1 VAAIVAKMKAPFDL
15 IADRYDESRGGTER
29 GERFAKAIAE
39 LFDGDGPVLELGVGT
54 ALVGGA
60 LAQHGHQ
67 VFGMDIS
74 AGMLRYAQDRM
85 PGRLALADV
94 CRLPFR
100 TASLAGCY
108 AIWMLHLA
116 SNVPLALTEV
126 RRVLRPGGRLVVVPA
141 SNRPRDDAIG
151 HLMYAMQ
158 TKLLGERSQKGG
170 VDELLQLAGR
180 CGFTL
185 AGRRELVQTY
195 QHAPEAMAREI
206 ETRNFSSLQD
216 VNEQQWREIV
226 QPTVAALRAL
236 PDPVKPIDRT
246 TVHEAVVLSPVHSS
260 A

>member
-1 VAAIVAKMKAPFDL
+1 MKAPFDL
-15 IADRYDESRGGTER
+15 IADSYDESRGGTER
-29 GERFAKAIAE
+29 GERFANAIAD
-39 LFDGDGPVLELGVGT
+39 LFDGDGPILELGVGT
-54 ALVGGA
+54 ALVGQA
-60 LAQHGHQ
+60 LTRRGLQ
-67 VFGMDIS
+67 VVGMDIS
-74 AGMLRYAQDRM
+74 AGMLGHARARM

-100 TASLAGCY
+100 SASLTGCY

-116 SNVPLALTEV
+116 SDVSVALAEA
-126 RRVLRPGGRLVVVPA
+126 RRVLRPDGRLVVVPA

-151 HLMYAMQ
+151 QLMYAMQ
-158 TKLLGERSQKGG
+158 TTLLGEQSQRGG
-170 VDELLQLAGR
+170 VDEVVELAER

-185 AGRRELVQTY
+185 AGRRDLEQTY

-206 ETRNFSSLQD
+206 EARNFSSLQN

-236 PDPVKPIDRT
+236 PDPERPIDRT
-246 TVHEAVVLSPVHSS
+246 TVHDAVILAPVHSR

>member
-1 VAAIVAKMKAPFDL
+1 MTAPFDL

-29 GERFAKAIAE
+29 GERFANAIAD
-39 LFDGDGPVLELGVGT
+39 LFAADGPILELGVGT

-60 LAQHGHQ
+60 MSRHGHQ

-100 TASLAGCY
+100 TGSLVGCY

-116 SNVPLALTEV
+116 SDVSLALTEV
-126 RRVLRPGGRLVVVPA
+126 RRVLRPDGRLVVIPA
-141 SNRPRDDAIG
+141 SNRPRGDAIG
-151 HLMYAMQ
+151 NLMYAMQ
-158 TKLLGERSQKGG
+158 TQLLGNRSQKGG
-170 VDELLQLAGR
+170 VDELLELARR

-185 AGRRELVQTY
+185 ADRRELVQSY
-195 QHAPEAMAREI
+195 EHAPEAMAREI

-216 VNEQQWREIV
+216 VNKQQWREIV
-226 QPTVAALRAL
+226 LPTVAALRAL
-236 PDPVKPIDRT
+236 PDPEKPIQRR
-246 TVHEAVVLSPVHSS
+246 TVHEAVVLSPVHASI
-260 A
+260 